1 MKEYIIKKMLKNSL
15 LVENVKTGE
24 EMFIH
29 RRIFNLLMNNP
40 ELPIFK
46 VEREFQGKTSHWL
59 ATPTTM

>member
-1 MKEYIIKKMLKNSL
+1 MLKNSL

-29 RRIFNLLMNNP
+29 RRIFNLLMKNP
-40 ELPIFK
+40 ELPVFR